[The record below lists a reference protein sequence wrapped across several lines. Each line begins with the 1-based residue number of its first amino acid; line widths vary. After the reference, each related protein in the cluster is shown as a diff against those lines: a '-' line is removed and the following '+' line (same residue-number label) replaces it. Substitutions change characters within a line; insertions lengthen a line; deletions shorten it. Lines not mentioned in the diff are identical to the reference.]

1 MTAMDDRA
9 GKFLAALQPR
19 AEGGGRSADLR
30 ALAVPPGL
38 RVAVSGPHP
47 DDFDAVA
54 VTFGVLRDA
63 GASLSV
69 GVLSGGASGVE
80 DAFVTPPT
88 REAKAA
94 AREAEQRESC
104 RRFGLAPV
112 ALRFLRLDED
122 ALGEPADTPANQERI
137 GEWLDGVAAQVVVL
151 PHEND
156 AKPGHRQAA
165 AMVLRLAAARAG
177 RLWVWMNHDPKTLAM
192 RHDFHVAFGAAEAA
206 WKAAL
211 LRCHASQHQRNLR
224 TRGRGFDDRILDVNR
239 AVARGLGLAE
249 EFAEAF
255 EVRRFG
261 PAAG

>member
-1 MTAMDDRA
+1 MTAMDDRVR
-9 GKFLAALQPR
+9 KFLAALPPR
-19 AEGGGRSADLR
+19 ADGGGRSADLR

-38 RVAVSGPHP
+38 RVAVAAPHP
-47 DDFDAVA
+47 DDFDAVG
-54 VTFGVLRDA
+54 VTFRLLHEA
-63 GASLSV
+63 GAALSV
-69 GVLSGGASGVE
+69 AVLSGGASGVE
-80 DAFVTPPT
+80 DAFIAPPT
-88 REAKAA
+88 RGAKAA

-104 RRFGLAPV
+104 RMFGLAPE

-122 ALGEPADTPANQERI
+122 ALGEPADTPSNERRL
-137 GEWLDGVAAQVVVL
+137 GGWLDEVAAQGVVL

-177 RLWVWMNHDPKTLAM
+177 RLCVWMNHDPKTLAM
-192 RHDFHVAFGAAEAA
+192 RPDFHVPFGHVEAA

-211 LRCHASQHQRNLR
+211 LCCHASQHQRNLR

-239 AVARGLGLAE
+239 AVARELGLAA